1 MRTAFMDTLTRLAA
15 EDESIFLV
23 TADLGYSVV
32 ERFAD
37 AFPDRFLNN
46 GVAEQNMTGIAAGL
60 AMSGYTV
67 FTYSIANFPVM
78 RCLEQIRNDVC
89 YHNLN
94 VKVVAVGGGFSYGS
108 LGYSHHGMED
118 LAVTRVLPN
127 MTVAA
132 PADPFETEAIV
143 NTMVKTPG
151 PGYLR
156 LGKAGEPRLHA
167 GPVELPH
174 GGFLKVRSGQGV
186 TILSTGGMLDS
197 ALKVSQELSRQ
208 GVEPTLISVPYLTPL
223 DQQGLLQALSGSELL
238 VTLEEHGAG
247 GLSSVIAERL
257 METGT
262 FIPFL
267 PLYARG
273 EIVSVAGSQEQLRE
287 QVGLG
292 VHQVTARILEK
303 WQK

>member
-15 EDESIFLV
+15 EDERIFLV

-238 VTLEEHGAG
+238 VTLEEHGIG
-247 GLSSVIAERL
+247 GLSSVISELL

-303 WQK
+303 WKK

>member
-15 EDESIFLV
+15 EDERIFLV

-32 ERFAD
+32 ERFSD

-238 VTLEEHGAG
+238 VTLEEHGIG
-247 GLSSVIAERL
+247 GLSSVISELL

-303 WQK
+303 WKK